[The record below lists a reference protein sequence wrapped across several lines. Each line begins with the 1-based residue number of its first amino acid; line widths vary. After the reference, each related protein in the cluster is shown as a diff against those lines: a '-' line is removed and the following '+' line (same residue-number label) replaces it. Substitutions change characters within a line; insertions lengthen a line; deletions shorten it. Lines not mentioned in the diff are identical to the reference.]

1 MKMWATVP
9 PVGSSVSLNWL
20 EPSEQKYPH
29 ACVFAAA
36 WGNVLMPQL
45 IRLTLT
51 IPQGKSLHICNGQII
66 TSPQMF
72 VSFSSLFVLALF
84 MSLEDHQRFFTSMDG
99 HCLACSGLCRRI
111 YSWRCNIGGCA
122 LCLKGKLSLH
132 FTVMTNSVHGFSLW
146 CINFSWKWLYQNG
159 FTSRNSGSS
168 SSTTISSTIVII
180 IIGKNNANY

>member
-72 VSFSSLFVLALF
+72 VSFFSLFVLALF

-99 HCLACSGLCRRI
+99 HCLACSGPCRRI
-111 YSWRCNIGGCA
+111 YSWRCNIGRCA

-146 CINFSWKWLYQNG
+146 CIKGKFLMKMTLPKWFHLP
-159 FTSRNSGSS
+159 
-168 SSTTISSTIVII
+168 
-180 IIGKNNANY
+180 